1 MSNTWL
7 AVELVINYLESEGIS
22 CGTVEII
29 NMVDKWESRLD
40 PIDFI
45 SLAAVAIAN
54 PQEVALTKSEIREIR
69 NFYFPSENYIER
81 SLF

>member
-22 CGTVEII
+22 YGTAEII
-29 NMVDKWESRLD
+29 NIVDKWESRLD

-81 SLF
+81 NLF